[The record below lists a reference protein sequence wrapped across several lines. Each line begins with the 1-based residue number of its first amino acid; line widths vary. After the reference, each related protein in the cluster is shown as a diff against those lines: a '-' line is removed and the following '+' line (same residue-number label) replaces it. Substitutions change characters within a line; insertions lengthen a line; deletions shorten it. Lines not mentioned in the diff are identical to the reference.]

1 MAWTTGSESSHS
13 WQHMRTLAPPLS
25 FSCWQQSC
33 CRRSSCSGTF
43 APTFF
48 SRSGCTW
55 QQRKAQ
61 ANDSLYKSTLVRR
74 AAHLRGSL
82 ASVRPELCKVDL
94 HNLLLLL
101 QEPFLDF
108 WQSDPSARAYAMGG
122 IIGLLTQLQR
132 RGLAGPA
139 ADVSRNVR
147 LCCISPL
154 CAFACTNEAVAV
166 AVPAVSCSFHQ

>member
-1 MAWTTGSESSHS
+1 MGRVPLPSSQGEGAPGSSSE
-13 WQHMRTLAPPLS
+13 QLKQMTA
-25 FSCWQQSC
+25 
-33 CRRSSCSGTF
+33 
-43 APTFF
+43 
-48 SRSGCTW
+48 
-55 QQRKAQ
+55 
-61 ANDSLYKSTLVRR
+61 LYMSTHVRR

-139 ADVSRNVR
+139 ADVSRDVR
-147 LCCISPL
+147 LGSIPPRSAL
-154 CAFACTNEAVAV
+154 TCTSARG
-166 AVPAVSCSFHQ
+166 CLGC